1 MIMINLMKKYMNL
14 KLVFLSLG
22 LFLLN
27 ACDKDFEELN
37 TNPNVPNAV
46 TPDLLLPNIIRS
58 TVNEVM
64 GTSWGIG
71 NIVTQ
76 QTAKIQFVNEDRY
89 QWGEQNGIWN
99 TMYTNL
105 RDVQNVYTIAERT
118 GQSNYMGIA
127 LVMKSWMM
135 SLVTDAYGDVPYTE
149 ATQGKTGVYFP
160 KYDTQ
165 ESIYAGILAD
175 LQRANELLG
184 STPET
189 VRGDILYEGKTDKWK
204 KLANSLRLR
213 YLMRISNKRNVG
225 ADMQAILGNPAAN
238 PVFAGNDDN
247 AALLYLPTVPNQFPL
262 YTSRI
267 GSVNEFRLS
276 KTMADKLQEY
286 NDPRIRVFARP
297 TPASAGTAN
306 PQYVGVPNGLDDNAA
321 LQYNGGANFMSRI
334 GSAYYIDGFGT
345 PSQNDREIARG
356 IIMTYAELQFILAE
370 AAQRGLISTG
380 AAKSYYENGIKASF
394 NFYKLE
400 VPAGYLEQPGVAF
413 SSAIALQQIGTQ
425 KWIALFYSGLEA
437 WFDWRRTGFPAL
449 TPGPANV
456 NGDQIPVRF
465 IYPGFE
471 FSLNKENVEAAVAR
485 QGANDINTKV
495 WWDQ

>member
-1 MIMINLMKKYMNL
+1 MKQYINLKI
-14 KLVFLSLG
+14 VFLSLG
-22 LFLLN
+22 LLLFN

-37 TNPNVPNAV
+37 TNPNVPNTV
-46 TPDLLLPNIIRS
+46 TPDLLLPSIIRS

-71 NIVTQ
+71 NIVIQ

-89 QWGEQNGIWN
+89 QWGEINGIWN
-99 TMYTNL
+99 TMYSNL
-105 RDVQNVYTIAERT
+105 RDVENVYTIAEKA
-118 GQSNYMGIA
+118 GQSNYMGIS

-135 SLVTDAYGDVPYTE
+135 SLVTDSYGDVPYSQ
-149 ATQGKTGVYFP
+149 ATQGKSKVYFP
-160 KYDTQ
+160 QYDTQ
-165 ESIYAGILAD
+165 ESIYNGILAD
-175 LQRANELLG
+175 LQRASELLG
-184 STPET
+184 STPE
-189 VRGDILYEGKTDKWK
+189 VVQGDILYGGNTSKWK

-213 YLMRISNKRNVG
+213 YLMRISNKRNVS
-225 ADMQAILGNPAAN
+225 ADMQAILSNTAAN
-238 PVFAGNDDN
+238 PVFTGNDDN
-247 AALLYLPTVPNQFPL
+247 AALQYLPTVPNQFPL

-276 KTMADKLQEY
+276 KSMADKLKEY
-286 NDPRIRVFARP
+286 NDPRIEVFARP
-297 TPASAGTAN
+297 TPASSGTAN
-306 PQYVGVPNGLDDNAA
+306 PVYVGVPNGLDDNAA

-345 PSQNDREIARG
+345 PSQNERDIARG

-370 AAQRGLISTG
+370 AAQKGLITTG
-380 AAKSYYENGIKASF
+380 TAKEYYENGIKASF
-394 NFYKLE
+394 SYFKQE
-400 VPAGYLEQPGVAF
+400 IPAGYLEQSGVKYDNAT
-413 SSAIALQQIGTQ
+413 ALQQIGTQ

-456 NGDQIPVRF
+456 NGDRIPVRF

-471 FSLNKENVEAAVAR
+471 FSLNQANVEAAVAR
-485 QGANDINTKV
+485 QGPNDINTKV

>member
-1 MIMINLMKKYMNL
+1 MTNTMKRYINL
-14 KLVFLSLG
+14 KLICMALG
-22 LFLLN
+22 LLLLN
-27 ACDKDFEELN
+27 ACDKDFEDINVNVNDPN
-37 TNPNVPNAV
+37 TV
-46 TPDLLLPNIIRS
+46 TPNLLLPSIIRS

-71 NIVTQ
+71 NIVIQ

-89 QWGEQNGIWN
+89 QWGEINGIWN
-99 TMYTNL
+99 TMYSNM
-105 RDVQNVYTIAERT
+105 RDVQNVYTIAERA

-127 LVMKSWMM
+127 LVMKSWMI

-149 ATQGKTGVYFP
+149 ATQGKNKVYFP
-160 KYDTQ
+160 AYDTQ
-165 ESIYAGILAD
+165 ETIYNGMLAD
-175 LQRANELLG
+175 LLRANELLG
-184 STPET
+184 SSPET
-189 VRGDILYEGKTDKWK
+189 VQGDILYGGDLTKWK

-213 YLMRISNKRNVG
+213 YLMRISGKRNVG
-225 ADMQAILGNPAAN
+225 ADMQAILNDAAATPIFESN
-238 PVFAGNDDN
+238 EDN

-276 KTMADKLQEY
+276 KTMADKLKEY

-297 TPASAGTAN
+297 TPASTGTAN
-306 PQYVGVPNGLDDNAA
+306 PEYVGVPNGLDDNAA

-334 GSAYYIDGFGT
+334 GTAYYIDGFGT
-345 PSQNDREIARG
+345 PTDNDREIARG

-370 AAQRGLISTG
+370 AAQKGLITG
-380 AAKSYYENGIKASF
+380 GTAQKYYENGIGASF
-394 NFYKLE
+394 DFFKVEL
-400 VPAGYLEQPGVAF
+400 PAGYLMQPGVALNP
-413 SSAIALQQIGTQ
+413 ATALQQIGTQ

-437 WFDWRRTGFPAL
+437 WFDWRRTGYPAL

-456 NGDQIPVRF
+456 NGNRIPVRF
-465 IYPGFE
+465 IYPGSE

-485 QGANDINTKV
+485 QGANDINTRV